1 VSCEEEDTC
10 VSYEEEDACV
20 PYEEEDSL
28 KPNLYSPQAYFVYP
42 ENLLHI
48 PLKDREITPI

>member
-1 VSCEEEDTC
+1 
-10 VSYEEEDACV
+10 VSYEEEDTCV